1 MKFKQNKPKET
12 EVVQAQEVAPSVAEF
27 FTVQFNNKL
36 TDSYQDGRI
45 KDFIKSEVKKLY
57 PDGDTYHSTT
67 TAVFNSIDLTYFTKE
82 GAMDMFNIFNK
93 ELTRQSGIYAC
104 VVSSVDG
111 LVVDNATDLV

>member
-12 EVVQAQEVAPSVAEF
+12 EVVQAQEVAPSVVEF

-36 TDSYQDGRI
+36 TDSYQDSKV

-57 PDGDTYHSTT
+57 SDGNKYHSTVK
-67 TAVFNSIDLTYFTKE
+67 AIDSSAELTYFTKE
-82 GAMDMFNIFNK
+82 GAMDLFNIFNK

-104 VVSSVDG
+104 VVSSIDG
-111 LVVDNATDLV
+111 LIVDNG

>member
-1 MKFKQNKPKET
+1 MKFKQDKLKQA
-12 EVVQAQEVAPSVAEF
+12 EVVQNQEVTPSPEL

-36 TDSYQDGRI
+36 TDSYQDGKV

-104 VVSSVDG
+104 VISSVDG
-111 LVVDNATDLV
+111 LVVDNG